1 MTEIAMNIT
10 FPNIPQLSQT
20 RAYSGWICTSVGNVG
35 DLRVDKNIKQLEHPG
50 FTSQQAV
57 IP

>member
-1 MTEIAMNIT
+1 MTIT